1 MPDPGAG
8 RASPW
13 RFAVARGPDGHRRSP
28 GGRGTRISRV
38 DGNRRRRPSG
48 HSGSRL
54 LHTRGDVELIVPDPA
69 ITLDATVTITPEV
82 VFKELRGE
90 AVLLDLAS
98 GIYFGLDET
107 STRLWQLLMSHG
119 SLRRTF

>member
-1 MPDPGAG
+1 
-8 RASPW
+8 
-13 RFAVARGPDGHRRSP
+13 
-28 GGRGTRISRV
+28 
-38 DGNRRRRPSG
+38 
-48 HSGSRL
+48 
-54 LHTRGDVELIVPDPA
+54 VELIVPDSP

-119 SLRRTF
+119 SLRRTFDSMLEEFEVEPERLQRDLLEFVAELTRRRLVTISG

>member
-1 MPDPGAG
+1 MPDTP
-8 RASPW
+8 
-13 RFAVARGPDGHRRSP
+13 
-28 GGRGTRISRV
+28 
-38 DGNRRRRPSG
+38 
-48 HSGSRL
+48 
-54 LHTRGDVELIVPDPA
+54 

-98 GIYFGLDET
+98 GVYFGLDET

-119 SLRRTF
+119 SLRRAFDSMLAEFDVEPERLQNDLIDFVAELTRRRLITVSPAPSS